1 MKIAIFG
8 ASSAIS
14 KDLIINFTKYNPD
27 FKLHLFARNKSILEE
42 WLNSNNILKNIET
55 INEYEAFVL
64 NRKFDVVMNFVGIGD
79 PTKLIKIGKDIIS
92 ITNYYDD
99 LVIKYL
105 KKNIKTKYIF
115 MSSGIVEHK
124 EDNKSKRLVNHYLTA
139 KLNAEKKHRSM
150 KNLSI
155 VDLRIFNYISKTIDL
170 NSSFLIT
177 DIFNAVINKK
187 VFKTSSLNIYR
198 DFVGSD
204 DFYRLILCAIEYSLP
219 INMSIDC
226 YSKSHTDK
234 ISILE
239 MLNSNINL
247 KYEFN
252 DNLDFDSPSGEKIK
266 YYSRK
271 RNGDIIGYI
280 PLYSSLDTISLELK
294 RLIL

>member
-8 ASSAIS
+8 ASSLIS
-14 KDLIINFTKYNPD
+14 KDLIINFIKHNPD
-27 FKLHLFARNKSILEE
+27 FKLHLFSRNKSILKE

-64 NRKFDVVMNFVGIGD
+64 NKKFDVVMNFVGIGD
-79 PTKLIKIGKDIIS
+79 PTKLKKIGEDIIS
-92 ITNYYDD
+92 ITNHYDD

-124 EDNKSKRLVNHYLTA
+124 EDNKSKRLANHYLTA

-150 KNLSI
+150 KDLSI

-187 VFKTSSLNIYR
+187 VFKTNSLNIYR

-226 YSKSHTDK
+226 YSRSHTDK

-239 MLNSNINL
+239 MLSSNFNL
-247 KYEFN
+247 KYELN
-252 DNLDFDSPSGEKIK
+252 DNLHFESPSGEKLK
-266 YYSRK
+266 YYSTK
-271 RNGDIIGYI
+271 MNGGIIGFE
-280 PLYSSLDTISLELK
+280 PSYSSLDTISLELK
-294 RLIL
+294 RIIL

>member
-8 ASSAIS
+8 ASSLIS
-14 KDLIINFTKYNPD
+14 KDLIINFIKHNPD
-27 FKLHLFARNKSILEE
+27 FKLHLFSRNKSILKE

-64 NRKFDVVMNFVGIGD
+64 NKKFDVVMNFVGIGD
-79 PTKLIKIGKDIIS
+79 PTKLKKIGEDIIS
-92 ITNYYDD
+92 ITNHYDD

-124 EDNKSKRLVNHYLTA
+124 EDNKSKRLANHYLTA

-150 KNLSI
+150 KDLSI

-187 VFKTSSLNIYR
+187 VFKTNSLNIYR

-226 YSKSHTDK
+226 YSRSHTDK
-234 ISILE
+234 ITILE
-239 MLNSNINL
+239 MLSSNFNL
-247 KYEFN
+247 KYELN
-252 DNLDFDSPSGEKIK
+252 DNLHFESPSGEKLK
-266 YYSRK
+266 YYSTK
-271 RNGDIIGYI
+271 MNGGIIGFE
-280 PLYSSLDTISLELK
+280 PSYSSLDTISLELK
-294 RLIL
+294 RIIL